1 MVKIPKK
8 INNEAGAMY
17 CFINIFSDFII
28 DDFMFKKNSEFS
40 PILKKSGT
48 LRVWV
53 NREKFNIDFLDP
65 NFFLSS
71 LHV

>member
-40 PILKKSGT
+40 PILKKSVSGT
-48 LRVWV
+48 PVPSEYGSTVKNLTLT
-53 NREKFNIDFLDP
+53 F
-65 NFFLSS
+65 
-71 LHV
+71 